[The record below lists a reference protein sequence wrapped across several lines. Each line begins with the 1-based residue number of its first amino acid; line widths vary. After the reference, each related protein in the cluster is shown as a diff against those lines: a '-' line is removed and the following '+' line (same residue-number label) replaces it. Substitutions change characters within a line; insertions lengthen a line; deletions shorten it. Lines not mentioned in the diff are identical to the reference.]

1 MLATLQSSMG
11 TIRQLAFYDT
21 VTGLPN
27 REKIRSDA
35 PGIIKS
41 AKCGAFMF
49 LDLDGF
55 KSINDTFGHKSGDVL
70 LKNVAE
76 RLTEFFADDV
86 GDGRTKVT
94 IARVGGDEFAAI
106 VPNVESELAA
116 KKIARHLIDIL
127 RFPFEVGGLRM
138 SIGASVGVTR
148 FPADGTTYEELLIN
162 ADLAMYSAKK
172 KGRNTFAFFD
182 REIADNAK
190 ARLSLENDLRE
201 AVRTQ
206 QLAVEYQPKVSCLN
220 GQVCGVEA
228 LVRWA
233 HPRAGN
239 VSAQEFINI
248 AEETG
253 LIAEIDRFVLERS
266 LKEIGQLIASGSDVL
281 LAVNVSAADIEDPL
295 FAIETIKLLKKTS
308 FPPSRLEFEIT
319 ESVAMRDHRI
329 VSPHIASLRQLGIR
343 FVIDDF
349 GTGYSNLATLARLP
363 FDGVKLDR
371 SLISN
376 VANDKEKQSIV
387 RIALSLASEFGF
399 ETVAEGVETPEDFK
413 FIAEAGTTMAQ
424 GFLFSKSLPLDQIA
438 AILQPRRMHDVLAG
452 VEMNEPVA
460 IIQGDAQP
468 DPQLERTLPR

>member
-1 MLATLQSSMG
+1 MT
-11 TIRQLAFYDT
+11 
-21 VTGLPN
+21 
-27 REKIRSDA
+27 
-35 PGIIKS
+35 
-41 AKCGAFMF
+41 
-49 LDLDGF
+49 
-55 KSINDTFGHKSGDVL
+55 H
-70 LKNVAE
+70 
-76 RLTEFFADDV
+76 
-86 GDGRTKVT
+86 
-94 IARVGGDEFAAI
+94 AA
-106 VPNVESELAA
+106 
-116 KKIARHLIDIL
+116 
-127 RFPFEVGGLRM
+127 G
-138 SIGASVGVTR
+138 
-148 FPADGTTYEELLIN
+148 
-162 ADLAMYSAKK
+162 
-172 KGRNTFAFFD
+172 
-182 REIADNAK
+182 ADNAK

-233 HPRAGN
+233 HPQAGN

-253 LIAEIDRFVLERS
+253 LIAEIDRFVLEHS
-266 LKEIGQLIASGSDVL
+266 LKEIGQLIASGSDVM

-371 SLISN
+371 SLIAN
-376 VANDKEKQSIV
+376 VANDREKQSIV
-387 RIALSLASEFGF
+387 RIALSLANEFGF
-399 ETVAEGVETPEDFK
+399 ETVAEGVETIEDFK

-424 GFLFSKSLPLDQIA
+424 GFLFSKSLPFEQIA

-452 VEMNEPVA
+452 IEMDETVA
-460 IIQGDAQP
+460 IVQGDAQP
-468 DPQLERTLPR
+468 GPQMERTLLR